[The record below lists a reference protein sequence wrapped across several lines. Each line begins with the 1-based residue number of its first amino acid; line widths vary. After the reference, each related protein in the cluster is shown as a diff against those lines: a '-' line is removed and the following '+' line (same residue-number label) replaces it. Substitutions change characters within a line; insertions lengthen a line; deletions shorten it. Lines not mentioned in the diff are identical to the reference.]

1 MLFRGGGGHLEKIV
15 TKVQEPPEIGYFK
28 LINFREIIL
37 TCANLTIHK
46 IRRLREDK
54 LSRIPVLRNFSKTN
68 FREWSIKDFEHY
80 RVQTNLEKLEKKKA
94 FFENSGKTW
103 KTQGKKLK
111 KVELFSGSFQLIRN
125 EELPY
130 LA

>member
-80 RVQTNLEKLEKKKA
+80 RVQTNLEKLEKKRL
-94 FFENSGKTW
+94 FL
-103 KTQGKKLK
+103 KTQGKPGKLRGK
-111 KVELFSGSFQLIRN
+111 N
-125 EELPY
+125 
-130 LA
+130 